1 MPSEKPNPMHGRTE
15 RVELQTER
23 YRIVGDIVIRDA
35 RWRQRLSDLLNSSE
49 RDFISLT
56 NVRMQPVS
64 EPDQPVASH
73 EFVTVSR
80 QHIVLA
86 TTAG

>member
-1 MPSEKPNPMHGRTE
+1 MASENPNPMHGRTE

-23 YRIVGDIVIRDA
+23 YRIVGDLLIRDA
-35 RWRQRLSDLLNSSE
+35 RWRQRLSDFLNSSE

-56 NVRMQPVS
+56 NVRLQPLRDS
-64 EPDQPVASH
+64 DRPVASH
-73 EFVTVSR
+73 DFLTVAR

-86 TTAG
+86 TSAG